1 MLSGFLSPP
10 TTLQCLPLQKR
21 MFCLYFYFLP
31 LFFVLCNF
39 PDVSHLSLI
48 VAPPP
53 CVYKSG
59 LPSPCCQFG
68 LCGWAACLCFDLC
81 SSESGFWV
89 LICCFCTSAL
99 SFVCWVFGFGLNKD
113 TQWQVL
119 HTCVL
124 LSCCV
129 CPPVSSWQSAPFS
142 QKRSFTEISY
152 I

>member
-1 MLSGFLSPP
+1 
-10 TTLQCLPLQKR
+10 
-21 MFCLYFYFLP
+21 MFCLFFYLLS

-48 VAPPP
+48 VAPLS

-59 LPSPCCQFG
+59 LLSPCCQFG
-68 LCGWAACLCFDLC
+68 LCGWTECLCFDLC
-81 SSESGFWV
+81 SSESGFWD

-99 SFVCWVFGFGLNKD
+99 SFVCRVFGFGLNKD

-119 HTCVL
+119 YTCVL
-124 LSCCV
+124 FSCCV
-129 CPPVSSWQSAPFS
+129 CPPVSSRQSAPFS

-152 I
+152 ISYQQDLGCDLNCFHS